1 MTDQVPT
8 LQVIEVAQKYGKTP
22 AQVLLCYLLRRGI
35 SVIPKSDNT
44 DRIVENFDCLFDLAD
59 EDFYRLDTIPG
70 ENGELG
76 VRNLES
82 REYLGFDNYN
92 EEFEEP

>member
-1 MTDQVPT
+1 MPSHFQV
-8 LQVIEVAQKYGKTP
+8 LAVAEKYSKTP
-22 AQVLLCYLLRRGI
+22 AQVLLCYLLHRGI
-35 SVIPKSDNT
+35 SVIPKSNNL

-59 EDFYRLDTIPG
+59 EDFRLLDTIAG

>member
-1 MTDQVPT
+1 MP
-8 LQVIEVAQKYGKTP
+8 QVIDVAQKYGKTP

-35 SVIPKSDNT
+35 SVIPKSNNP
-44 DRIVENFDCLFDLAD
+44 DRIVENFNCLFEMAD
-59 EDFYRLDTIPG
+59 GDFDGIDAIAG

>member
-1 MTDQVPT
+1 MLSHFQV
-8 LQVIEVAQKYGKTP
+8 LAVAEKYSKTP
-22 AQVLLCYLLRRGI
+22 AQVLLCYLLHRGI
-35 SVIPKSDNT
+35 SVIPKSNNL

-59 EDFYRLDTIPG
+59 EDFRLLDTIAG

>member
-1 MTDQVPT
+1 MLSHFQV
-8 LQVIEVAQKYGKTP
+8 LAVAEKYSKTP
-22 AQVLLCYLLRRGI
+22 AQVLLCYLLHRGI
-35 SVIPKSDNT
+35 SVIPKSNNL
-44 DRIVENFDCLFDLAD
+44 DRIVENFDCLFDLAH
-59 EDFYRLDTIPG
+59 EDFRLLDTIAG